1 MPAPAPAPNFS
12 SNKNETEPQVRE
24 RITVGR
30 INATWGL
37 KGHVKVTALTSNDT
51 RLIQGAKLIVAG
63 ERREIMDVIT
73 PQGYPIIRFAG
84 INDRSAAEKLRGKLI
99 QIEADELPELPQ
111 GEYYVDDLCGLS
123 VLTTDGVTIG
133 ILKEVLTTGAN
144 DVYLIKRPNK
154 KDTLIPAI
162 ADVIS
167 AVDLETGQMTINP
180 LPGMLEN

>member
-1 MPAPAPAPNFS
+1 MSDTVPNFS
-12 SNKNETEPQVRE
+12 SNNHELKPQVRE

-30 INATWGL
+30 INSTWGL
-37 KGHVKVTALTSNDT
+37 KGYVKVTALTSNDT
-51 RLIQGAKLIVAG
+51 RLIRGARLIVAG
-63 ERREIMDVIT
+63 RRREILDVIT
-73 PQGYPIIRFAG
+73 PQGYPIIQFAG
-84 INDRSAAEKLRGKLI
+84 FNDRSAAETLRGELI
-99 QIEADELPELPQ
+99 QIEDDELPELPH